1 MTAWWGGRH
10 VVVVLAR
17 SRMLSIGKLVAGQ
30 ERYYEQQVALG
41 RDDYYAG
48 RGEAEGR
55 WMGAGARA
63 LGLGGEVDADAF
75 GALIAG
81 TDPTSGEALRVGS
94 GRDRVCALDLTFS
107 APKSVSVL
115 FAIGDGETSRA
126 LVDAHEEAVGAAV
139 GYLEREACRVRR
151 GRGGRIELAADG
163 FVAAAYRHRMS
174 RAGQPQLHTFLELD
188 ELADLLDTA
197 SALDG
202 GESAT
207 TARVRE
213 LNASGKRPP
222 QIAEELAIAVSTV
235 YYHLGKPARRVGGAR
250 RAVVAG
256 LGYAGLRISELCA
269 LERRSAAAC
278 GAA

>member
-1 MTAWWGGRH
+1 MITTPAGGRRR
-10 VVVVLAR
+10 A
-17 SRMLSIGKLVAGQ
+17 AGW
-30 ERYYEQQVALG
+30 G
-41 RDDYYAG
+41 RA
-48 RGEAEGR
+48 
-55 WMGAGARA
+55 A

-94 GRDRVCALDLTFS
+94 GRDRVCALDLMFS

-222 QIAEELAIAVSTV
+222 QIAEELGIAVSTV
-235 YYHLGKPARRVGGAR
+235 YYQLGKPARRVGGVR
-250 RAVVAG
+250 RAEVAG
-256 LGYAGLRISELCA
+256 LGYAGLRFSELCA
-269 LERRSAAAC
+269 IGRRSLRLHVGRLNVEDAKTPTGIREVDLDTGPAR
-278 GAA
+278 